1 MIEGVRELLFGMS
14 KLGTLADGVIMGVF
28 AAGVL
33 KDVAA
38 DRELSR
44 LLERLEEA
52 GDAGTARG
60 ADMLSV

>member
-1 MIEGVRELLFGMS
+1 MIDGAREWVLGMS
-14 KLGTLADGVIMGVF
+14 KLGTLPAGVMIGVF
-28 AAGVL
+28 AWGVL
-33 KDVAA
+33 KEVAA
-38 DRELSR
+38 DRELSL